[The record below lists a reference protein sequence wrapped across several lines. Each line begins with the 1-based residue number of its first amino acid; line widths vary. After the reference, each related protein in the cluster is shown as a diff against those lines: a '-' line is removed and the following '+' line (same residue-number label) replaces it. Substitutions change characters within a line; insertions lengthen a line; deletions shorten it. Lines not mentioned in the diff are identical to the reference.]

1 MSPFNEFKVLDR
13 LYVLGRGFITVIYN
27 KQNIPINGDSV
38 ILQDDKQIPVI
49 GVEKTK
55 TLMTDP
61 QPKPEWGI
69 VTNEETVGDT
79 ILIWNK
85 I

>member
-1 MSPFNEFKVLDR
+1 MNPFNEFKVLDR

-49 GVEKTK
+49 GVEITK

-85 I
+85 V